1 VTEANYVLVLRKLS
15 SDYYLNR
22 IEFEEYRVQRKKLLD
37 KIDAKFNGGQP
48 NSESLKNQD

>member
-15 SDYYLNR
+15 SAYYQNR
-22 IEFEEYRVQRKKLLD
+22 IGFAEYRIQRKKLLD

-48 NSESLKNQD
+48 NSESLENQD